1 MDSEQNLQLN
11 LTTNTAS
18 APVKRK
24 LDTKNDSTEPE
35 PIKKKKN
42 KEANSAKKPEVQ
54 GEFISSLFN
63 NNPEIPKLELDSG
76 ESSKKEAVFSSKAL
90 EDGGVHP
97 YIAQTLRNLG
107 MYYLIKLMIF
117 YSVCK

>member
-1 MDSEQNLQLN
+1 MATEENLQLN
-11 LTTNTAS
+11 LTTTTSNAGI
-18 APVKRK
+18 KRK
-24 LDTKNDSTEPE
+24 GDTENEALETEQPV
-35 PIKKKKN
+35 KKKKIKDQSGGTN
-42 KEANSAKKPEVQ
+42 KKQEPQ

-76 ESSKKEAVFSSKAL
+76 ESSKKEAVFSQKAL

-107 MYYLIKLMIF
+107 MF
-117 YSVCK
+117 F